1 LSYLQETIE
10 IFSSSVSEGN
20 DMIASHGPDQSSS
33 VLKEKFA
40 KTGSFVASSLRMVQ
54 ERMALSMRSW
64 ASCQLSQN
72 KQAISKLGGRVRGHW
87 RGDLSLFQIYFYC
100 PVLAFLF
107 LVILFGAVLTAEAAF
122 EMSAVKRAYLEATG
136 IAGIGACGLWWC
148 VGAFRK
154 TNNLLSENRMAI
166 ATIVYVTACWT
177 SWQVGWFFFP
187 EALDS
192 IGTLSKRIE
201 EEREYLADLQEGN
214 KKQPWL
220 VTAQPELRRIIA
232 EGRIGHGSADAL
244 EKVVRQYPEL
254 RLVELNSK
262 GGYVSEMNKLVAIV
276 ESNHLDT
283 FVREKCASACTDIF
297 LAGERRYVDH
307 DARFGFHQSGYKGR
321 PRDTE
326 WSITEYMTSID
337 FRAKGLPE
345 PFISKALNT
354 SYYDLWRPDVLEL
367 KASGFATAWWSDRGP
382 EYR

>member
-10 IFSSSVSEGN
+10 IFSSRVSEGN

-33 VLKEKFA
+33 VLKEKLG
-40 KTGSFVASSLRMVQ
+40 KTGSFVASSLRMFQ
-54 ERMALSMRSW
+54 ERMVLSLRSW

-72 KQAISKLGGRVRGHW
+72 KQAFSKLGDRLRGHW

-107 LVILFGAVLTAEAAF
+107 LVILFGAVLTVEAAF
-122 EMSAVKRAYLEATG
+122 ELSAVKRAYLEASG

-154 TNNLLSENRMAI
+154 TNNLLSENRMTI
-166 ATIVYVTACWT
+166 AALVYLSACWS
-177 SWQVGWFFFP
+177 SWQVGSIFFP

-192 IGTLSKRIE
+192 IEILSNRIG
-201 EEREYLADLQEGN
+201 EEREYLADIQESN
-214 KKQPWL
+214 KKQPWR